1 MREKRITLTYY
12 INLALFYKI
21 MTKKVLPKIIE
32 EVGFDFWWSEE
43 KVWALDLP
51 VEKIDI
57 KELEWHFE
65 IPFWNT
71 KKGYYDLKP
80 NDVIN
85 FPEHHQEEY
94 DRTMKSVLSYP
105 IDLMENKGR
114 WLILDGLHRLVK
126 AKILG
131 KTKIEV
137 RKVPCNKIPEIK

>member
-1 MREKRITLTYY
+1 M
-12 INLALFYKI
+12 
-21 MTKKVLPKIIE
+21 KKNLPKIIE
-32 EVGFDFWWSEE
+32 EVGFDFSWSEK

-65 IPFWNT
+65 IPFWST
-71 KKGYYDLKP
+71 KNGYYDLKP

-85 FPEHHQEEY
+85 FSKNHKKEY
-94 DRTMKSVLSYP
+94 DRTMKADLSYP
-105 IDLMENKGR
+105 IDIMKNKGR

-131 KTKIEV
+131 KNDVEV
-137 RKVPCNKIPEIK
+137 RKVPRSKIPEIVK